1 MSERHSLTFACYT
14 LFGAMLGMA
23 GLPIYIH
30 APKYFVDNYGLS
42 LSMLGAILFGLRL
55 IDFLQDPLLGRLA
68 ERTVKYGAAPAWIAG
83 CVMSVGMFGLFAV
96 PAPLSP
102 IVWFAVN
109 LTAVFTGF
117 SFLSIRF
124 YALGIAAFGSS
135 GQLNLAR
142 WRETGTLLGISFAA
156 VSPTFFTKLSQ
167 DPFLIHSFMFFA
179 LALVALL
186 AMHSEWKTNYQP
198 FKNETSAYILSD
210 PLVRQMLILAVL
222 NTAPVAVSSTL
233 FLFFVESRLLAPD
246 AAGAFLILFFLAATM
261 SAPLWTSLSH
271 RYGARR
277 ILLLSMVG
285 SLFAFAY
292 TFFLTEGQT
301 LIFAVIC
308 ASSGATLGADL
319 VILPAIF
326 ARHLARTNARPEI
339 GFGLWNFA
347 SKISLAIAAVL
358 VLPLVELLGFRAGAD
373 NSEIGLFALS
383 FGYAALPCILKLFAI
398 LWLLQLSLRDKN
410 NEVV

>member
-1 MSERHSLTFACYT
+1 M
-14 LFGAMLGMA
+14 
-23 GLPIYIH
+23 
-30 APKYFVDNYGLS
+30 
-42 LSMLGAILFGLRL
+42 
-55 IDFLQDPLLGRLA
+55 
-68 ERTVKYGAAPAWIAG
+68 
-83 CVMSVGMFGLFAV
+83 
-96 PAPLSP
+96 
-102 IVWFAVN
+102 
-109 LTAVFTGF
+109 
-117 SFLSIRF
+117 
-124 YALGIAAFGSS
+124 
-135 GQLNLAR
+135 
-142 WRETGTLLGISFAA
+142 
-156 VSPTFFTKLSQ
+156 
-167 DPFLIHSFMFFA
+167 
-179 LALVALL
+179 
-186 AMHSEWKTNYQP
+186 
-198 FKNETSAYILSD
+198 
-210 PLVRQMLILAVL
+210 
-222 NTAPVAVSSTL
+222 
-233 FLFFVESRLLAPD
+233 
-246 AAGAFLILFFLAATM
+246 
-261 SAPLWTSLSH
+261 SH

-398 LWLLQLSLRDKN
+398 LWLLQLSLKDKN